1 MTRADLLFEI
11 YLLGRKIRFE
21 GKHKNEDRIL
31 EAIILR
37 TAEKNNLT
45 VTSIADL
52 LSTKISAISEKIINL
67 EKSGFITK
75 MKGANNRETLIQLTD
90 KGVSEKNKILSEIET
105 HCTLMTS
112 NVNDSELEHF
122 LTILKKITNINC
134 TI

>member
-37 TAEKNNLT
+37 TAEKETLT

-52 LSTKISAISEKIINL
+52 LSTKISAISEKIIKL

-75 MKGANNRETLIQLTD
+75 IKGANNRETLIQLTD
-90 KGVSEKNKILSEIET
+90 KGVIEKNKILTEMET

-112 NVNDSELEHF
+112 VITDSELELF
-122 LTILKKITNINC
+122 LTTLRKITKIKSC
-134 TI
+134 I